1 MRISIQSAE
10 EAGYFFPLLSSSGS
24 VFNADLVDI
33 MEGCYQAYIP
43 TMISLIAF
51 SLIHATIN
59 IPAFAVYVEPDMNA
73 ELIAHR

>member
-10 EAGYFFPLLSSSGS
+10 EAGYFFPPLSSSGS

-43 TMISLIAF
+43 TMISLIRF
-51 SLIHATIN
+51 SLIHAIN

-73 ELIAHR
+73 ELIAHG